1 MKHIYFNIAFLIGIF
16 AIPSFSQK
24 ETVYFAL
31 IDNEYKEVQL
41 DVKPEFIGGLTLLSK
56 KMAGNIRYPA
66 KARENNIKGNVL
78 LNIYLNEN
86 GKVEDITLAK
96 GIGGGCN
103 EESIRA
109 VWIVTN
115 GGYNPAI
122 YKGKPI
128 KVKFEVPI
136 SFKLE

>member
-66 KARENNIKGNVL
+66 NARENNIKGKVL

-86 GKVEDITLAK
+86 GKVDNITLAK
-96 GIGGGCN
+96 GIGGGCD
-103 EESIRA
+103 EESLRA
-109 VWIVTN
+109 VWIITN

-128 KVKFEVPI
+128 KVKFEMPI